1 MVVGNIDADQPAFS
15 VKHAGTLMYIRLT
28 YLPGSEHG
36 EQGQLVP
43 YTFDPI
49 SGSPTTF
56 PALTFNGTGRTA
68 LHFDNG
74 DVVELSDQAGAFHV
88 LGLLVKAVVERK

>member
-1 MVVGNIDADQPAFS
+1 
-15 VKHAGTLMYIRLT
+15 MYIRLM

-36 EQGQLVP
+36 DQGQLVP

-56 PALTFNGTGRTA
+56 SALTFNGMGGTA
-68 LHFDNG
+68 LHFANG
-74 DVVELSDQAGAFHV
+74 DVVELIDQAGAFHV
-88 LGLLVKAVVERK
+88 LGLLVKTVVERK